1 MKNVKFLLSAALVF
15 LASAALAQDF
25 SGPQYAKW
33 GATPEERE
41 QNILNSNFLKESCD
55 NRDYDA
61 AAHYLKG
68 LIDKIPDAAESIYQ
82 RGAVVYKNKINRAKS
97 VAEKNMFIDSLMLMY
112 DMRAQ
117 YFGDNVKP
125 GKTAFIL
132 DQKARE
138 FLRYKPNDRKGIRE
152 AFRAAIAQ
160 GGDSTDPETVVAYF
174 SNLCEDYKNT
184 DEVMPDEIIAE
195 YDRLSPVFDGATGQ
209 AAEYKDQF
217 DKCFGLSGVASCE
230 NLEAMFKEKIAA
242 SNNDPDVLAQAVDLM
257 TRAKCD
263 SEFYLTTAEKYYE
276 VKPSA
281 ETALFLAQA
290 FQNKQEYDKAIKYL
304 TEALA
309 VETDNVEKE
318 KLLVRIGVVQL
329 ATKNYAEARK
339 AALEAQALNPED
351 GMTYFVLAQ
360 CYGAQASGANFTSQA
375 MYWVAYDTMEK
386 AAQLLEEADLKET
399 ATKMMAAFRS
409 AWPSK
414 EECFFNEVQAGQRYV
429 VNGIA
434 TTVRCIR

>member
-25 SGPQYAKW
+25 SAPQYAKW

-195 YDRLSPVFDGATGQ
+195 YDRLTPFFEKNPEAGD
-209 AAEYKDQF
+209 YKSQF
-217 DKCFGLSGVASCE
+217 DAAFGLSGAASCD
-230 NLEAMFKEKIAA
+230 NLEKLFRGKLEAA
-242 SNNDPDVLAQAVDLM
+242 PDDEALLAQAVALM
-257 TRAKCD
+257 SRAKCD
-263 SEFYLTTAEKYYE
+263 GDFYFSIAEKYYT
-276 VKPSA
+276 VKPSS
-281 ETALFLAQA
+281 ETAMFLAQA
-290 FQNKQEYDKAIKYL
+290 FQSKGDYTKAMKYL
-304 TEALA
+304 NEALA
-309 VETDNVEKE
+309 VV
-318 KLLVRIGVVQL
+318 
-329 ATKNYAEARK
+329 
-339 AALEAQALNPED
+339 ALKKDRLD
-351 GMTYFVLAQ
+351 DKTV
-360 CYGAQASGANFTSQA
+360 
-375 MYWVAYDTMEK
+375 
-386 AAQLLEEADLKET
+386 
-399 ATKMMAAFRS
+399 AAFRGAVADAARLIESEPDRFRAVMVKKGLLPAPVAQNYTMVRFSMFGTNDGLPPLPS
-409 AWPSK
+409 AEDVRRVGEWMVGKNMIKSVPAYDS
-414 EECFFNEVQAGQRYV
+414 V
-429 VNGIA
+429 V
-434 TTVRCIR
+434 IRP

>member
-184 DEVMPDEIIAE
+184 DEVLPDEIIAE
-195 YDRLSPVFDGATGQ
+195 YDRLTPFFEKNPEAGD
-209 AAEYKDQF
+209 YKSQF
-217 DKCFGLSGVASCE
+217 DAAFGLSGAASCE
-230 NLEAMFKEKIAA
+230 NLENLFRGKLEAA
-242 SNNDPDVLAQAVDLM
+242 PDDEALLAQAVALM
-257 TRAKCD
+257 SRAKCD
-263 SEFYLTTAEKYYE
+263 GDFYFSIAEKYYT
-276 VKPSA
+276 VKPSS
-281 ETALFLAQA
+281 ETAMFLAQA
-290 FQNKQEYDKAIKYL
+290 FQSKGDYTKAMKYL
-304 TEALA
+304 NEALA
-309 VETDNVEKE
+309 VV
-318 KLLVRIGVVQL
+318 
-329 ATKNYAEARK
+329 
-339 AALEAQALNPED
+339 ALKKDRLD
-351 GMTYFVLAQ
+351 DKTV
-360 CYGAQASGANFTSQA
+360 
-375 MYWVAYDTMEK
+375 
-386 AAQLLEEADLKET
+386 
-399 ATKMMAAFRS
+399 AAFRGAVADAARLIESEPDRFRAVMVKKGLLPAPVAQNYTMVRFSMFGTNDGLPPLPS
-409 AWPSK
+409 AEDVRRVGEWMVGKNMIKAVPAYDS
-414 EECFFNEVQAGQRYV
+414 V
-429 VNGIA
+429 V
-434 TTVRCIR
+434 IRP